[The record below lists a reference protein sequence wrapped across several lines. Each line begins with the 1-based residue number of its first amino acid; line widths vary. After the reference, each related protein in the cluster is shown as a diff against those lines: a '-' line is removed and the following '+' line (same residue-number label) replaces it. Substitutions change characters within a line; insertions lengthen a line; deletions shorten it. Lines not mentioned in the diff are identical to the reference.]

1 MHHVRIAF
9 ALACISLF
17 AASAQAQ
24 TYPAKPVT
32 IVVTLAAG
40 GAADVIARAIAQRLT
55 EEWGQPVVVENKG
68 GANNQVGTA
77 SVARAAADGYTLLLT
92 PEHTF
97 TVNPFLYRRLSYD
110 AVKDFTPI
118 TGVVTIS
125 QALAVH
131 PSLPAKTTA
140 ELIALAK
147 GKPGELNYGG
157 LGAGS
162 GPHLSMELL
171 QAMTGAKLN
180 AVHYKGAAP
189 ALSDVIAGHIPM
201 MFVSTG
207 LVVQPWKAG
216 QLRLLGVGAGERLA
230 QLPDLPTIA
239 ESLPGFTA
247 VVWFGLFAPTGT
259 PREIVT
265 KINNAVQRILADPGF
280 RDKFLTPN
288 FYEPVSGS
296 PEQFAEH
303 IRSDAQ
309 RWQKVIR
316 DAKIAAEE

>member
-1 MHHVRIAF
+1 
-9 ALACISLF
+9 
-17 AASAQAQ
+17 
-24 TYPAKPVT
+24 
-32 IVVTLAAG
+32 
-40 GAADVIARAIAQRLT
+40 
-55 EEWGQPVVVENKG
+55 
-68 GANNQVGTA
+68 
-77 SVARAAADGYTLLLT
+77 
-92 PEHTF
+92 
-97 TVNPFLYRRLSYD
+97 
-110 AVKDFTPI
+110 
-118 TGVVTIS
+118 
-125 QALAVH
+125 VH

-140 ELIALAK
+140 DLIALAK
-147 GKPGELNYGG
+147 AKPGELNYGG

-171 QAMTGAKLN
+171 QSMTGAKLN

-207 LVVQPWKAG
+207 LVVQPSKAG
-216 QLRLLGVGAGERLA
+216 QLRLLGVGASERLA

-247 VVWFGLFAPTGT
+247 VVWFGLFAPNGT
-259 PREIVT
+259 PLEIVA
-265 KINNAVQRILADPGF
+265 KVNNAVQRILADPGF

-288 FYEPVSGS
+288 FYEPVLGS

-303 IRSDAQ
+303 IQSDAQ

-316 DAKIAAEE
+316 EAKITAEE

>member
-1 MHHVRIAF
+1 
-9 ALACISLF
+9 
-17 AASAQAQ
+17 
-24 TYPAKPVT
+24 
-32 IVVTLAAG
+32 
-40 GAADVIARAIAQRLT
+40 
-55 EEWGQPVVVENKG
+55 
-68 GANNQVGTA
+68 
-77 SVARAAADGYTLLLT
+77 
-92 PEHTF
+92 
-97 TVNPFLYRRLSYD
+97 
-110 AVKDFTPI
+110 
-118 TGVVTIS
+118 
-125 QALAVH
+125 
-131 PSLPAKTTA
+131 
-140 ELIALAK
+140 
-147 GKPGELNYGG
+147 
-157 LGAGS
+157 
-162 GPHLSMELL
+162 
-171 QAMTGAKLN
+171 MTGAKLN

>member
-1 MHHVRIAF
+1 MLLRGIPGSPSFATAWAACRRVRPRHCHPRLVTRCREKLYAAPHHSKQENQSAGRTRQVMHHVRIAF
-9 ALACISLF
+9 VLACISLF
-17 AASAQAQ
+17 ATSAQAQ

-40 GAADVIARAIAQRLT
+40 GAAGVMAGAIEQRVT

-97 TVNPFLYRRLSYD
+97 AVNPFLYRRLSYD
-110 AVKDFTPI
+110 AVKDFTPL

-140 ELIALAK
+140 ELVALAK

-162 GPHLSMELL
+162 
-171 QAMTGAKLN
+171 
-180 AVHYKGAAP
+180 
-189 ALSDVIAGHIPM
+189 
-201 MFVSTG
+201 
-207 LVVQPWKAG
+207 
-216 QLRLLGVGAGERLA
+216 
-230 QLPDLPTIA
+230 
-239 ESLPGFTA
+239 
-247 VVWFGLFAPTGT
+247 
-259 PREIVT
+259 
-265 KINNAVQRILADPGF
+265 
-280 RDKFLTPN
+280 
-288 FYEPVSGS
+288 
-296 PEQFAEH
+296 
-303 IRSDAQ
+303 
-309 RWQKVIR
+309 
-316 DAKIAAEE
+316 

>member
-1 MHHVRIAF
+1 
-9 ALACISLF
+9 
-17 AASAQAQ
+17 
-24 TYPAKPVT
+24 
-32 IVVTLAAG
+32 
-40 GAADVIARAIAQRLT
+40 
-55 EEWGQPVVVENKG
+55 
-68 GANNQVGTA
+68 
-77 SVARAAADGYTLLLT
+77 
-92 PEHTF
+92 
-97 TVNPFLYRRLSYD
+97 
-110 AVKDFTPI
+110 
-118 TGVVTIS
+118 
-125 QALAVH
+125 LAVH

-171 QAMTGAKLN
+171 Q
-180 AVHYKGAAP
+180 
-189 ALSDVIAGHIPM
+189 DPM

>member
-1 MHHVRIAF
+1 MPHLRIRFVRPCTHAF
-9 ALACISLF
+9 AG
-17 AASAQAQ
+17 SAQAQ

-140 ELIALAK
+140 ELVALAK

-171 QAMTGAKLN
+171 Q
-180 AVHYKGAAP
+180 
-189 ALSDVIAGHIPM
+189 DPM